1 MHQVAAAVG
10 VEELWRC
17 RKALYAAD
25 LLTPVGYIALGA
37 HIDAAL
43 LAPSHAGVLL
53 SLLRLYQG
61 SIKALL
67 EP

>member
-1 MHQVAAAVG
+1 LIEPYQSLNTRQVVAAAVG
-10 VEELWRC
+10 GEELWRC

-43 LAPSHAGVLL
+43 LAPSHAGA
-53 SLLRLYQG
+53 
-61 SIKALL
+61 ALL
-67 EP
+67 